1 MHRVARLTDSHFN
14 VARYAAILGLCVVPW
29 AFSSFAFSSTAGEQ
43 VVRRS
48 STGEP
53 QSLDPQIWTYGQDG
67 NIAQDLFQ
75 GLTTLDPQAN
85 TVAGQAESWS
95 VSVDGRQY
103 RFRLRA
109 GLEWSDGKPIT
120 SEDFLWSFRR
130 LFDPKTASPA
140 VSLLYVIQN
149 GREVN
154 TGQMPLS
161 ALGVSA
167 PDPRTVIIELA
178 HPAPYL
184 VDLLVHRAFPVP
196 RHVIEKHG
204 REWTRP
210 GNIVSNGAFVL
221 DEWRPG
227 SHVRL
232 AKNPR
237 FHAASSVA
245 LDAIYHVPVE
255 DPTRGVVRYR
265 AGELDVLVTLPSEQI
280 AELRRDFGTQ
290 LRLQQQIGLEY
301 LAFNTRRGPTADVRV
316 RRALSMA
323 IDRDL
328 IVQRITRAG
337 EPAAWCLVPLGVKNY
352 PERGCADFAD
362 WDQARRVN
370 EARKLLEQAGYS
382 RSKPLTLRFRVNNSD
397 TQRRIALAVSAMWQP
412 LGVRTQLVG
421 ADLKTHQQAL
431 QQGDFDVARGVW
443 YGEDRDP
450 ISFLRL
456 LDSRS
461 PSLNIS
467 GFDSP
472 SYRRLLDQADTTVDL
487 ASRAV
492 TLRQAELLAMREQ
505 PLAPIHVY
513 VSRRLVSPKVKGW
526 EDNPRGLHLNRYLS
540 VQSTNSSHSLAAP
553 TSMPARRP

>member
-1 MHRVARLTDSHFN
+1 MSVWCRCRYRLGILLPLCLSVVF
-14 VARYAAILGLCVVPW
+14 AAALP
-29 AFSSFAFSSTAGEQ
+29 AEQ
-43 VVRRS
+43 IVRRS

-75 GLTTLDPQAN
+75 GLTTLDPLAN
-85 TVAGQAESWS
+85 TVPGQAESWT
-95 VSVDGRQY
+95 VSDDGRVY
-103 RFRLRA
+103 RFRLRSD
-109 GLEWSDGKPIT
+109 LMWSDGRAIT

-140 VSLLYVIQN
+140 VSLLYVIRN
-149 GREVN
+149 ARDVN
-154 TGQMPLS
+154 TGQKPLA

-167 PDPRTVIIELA
+167 PDPRTIVLELA

-184 VDLLVHRAFPVP
+184 IDLLVHRAFPVP
-196 RHVIEKHG
+196 RHVVEKFG

-210 GNIVSNGAFVL
+210 ENIVSNGPFLL

-232 AKNPR
+232 KKNPR
-237 FHAASSVA
+237 FHAASTVA

-255 DPTRGVVRYR
+255 DPARGVVRYR

-280 AELRRDFGTQ
+280 RTLQQDFGPELR
-290 LRLQQQIGLEY
+290 LRQQIGLEY
-301 LAFNTRRGPTADVRV
+301 LAFNTRRGATADERV

-323 IDRDL
+323 IDRQR
-328 IVQRITRAG
+328 IVAQITRAG
-337 EPAAWCLVPLGVKNY
+337 EPAAYCLVPLGVNHY

-362 WDQARRVN
+362 WSMARRLE
-370 EARKLLEQAGYS
+370 EASRLLRAAGFD
-382 RSKPLTLRFRVNNSD
+382 RNNPLTLRFRVNNSD

-443 YGEDRDP
+443 YGEDRDAM
-450 ISFLRL
+450 SFLRL
-456 LDSRS
+456 LDARSR
-461 PSLNIS
+461 SLNIS
-467 GFDSP
+467 GFDDAG
-472 SYRRLLDQADTTVDL
+472 YRQLLDRADATVDL
-487 ASRAV
+487 AARAII
-492 TLRQAELLAMREQ
+492 LRDAERLAMQ
-505 PLAPIHVY
+505 AQAIAPVHIY
-513 VSRRLVSPKVKGW
+513 VSRRLVSPQVRGW
-526 EDNPRGLHLNRYLS
+526 QDNPRGLHLNRYLS
-540 VQSTNSSHSLAAP
+540 RQSSNSSHSPAAP
-553 TSMPARRP
+553 TNTPARRP

>member
-1 MHRVARLTDSHFN
+1 MHRASRLKHAAR
-14 VARYAAILGLCVVPW
+14 VVIALSITQLSVM
-29 AFSSFAFSSTAGEQ
+29 AFPSGEVFAEQ

-75 GLTTLDPQAN
+75 GLTTLDPLAN
-85 TVAGQAESWS
+85 TVPGQAESWT
-95 VSVDGRQY
+95 VSSDGRQY
-103 RFRLRA
+103 RFRLREN
-109 GLEWSDGKPIT
+109 LVWSDGKALT
-120 SEDFLWSFRR
+120 SADFLWSFRR

-167 PDPRTVIIELA
+167 PDARTFVIELI

-184 VDLLVHRAFPVP
+184 LDLLVHRAFPVP
-196 RHVIEKHG
+196 RHVVEKYG

-210 GNIVSNGAFVL
+210 EHIVSNGAFLL

-232 AKNPR
+232 KKNPR
-237 FHAASSVA
+237 FYAAHTVA
-245 LDAIYHVPVE
+245 LDAIYHIPVE
-255 DPTRGVVRYR
+255 DPARGVVRYR

-280 AELRRDFGTQ
+280 DVLRQDFGRQ
-290 LRLQQQIGLEY
+290 LRLRQQIGLEY
-301 LAFNTRRGPTADVRV
+301 LAFNTRQGATADPRV

-323 IDRDL
+323 IDRQR
-328 IVQRITRAG
+328 IVERITRAG
-337 EPAAWCLVPLGVKNY
+337 EPAAYCLVPEGVQHY
-352 PERGCADFAD
+352 PERGCADFES
-362 WDQARRVN
+362 WPMTQRLN
-370 EARKLLEQAGYS
+370 EARRLLKEAGYG
-382 RSKPLTLRFRVNNSD
+382 RGNALIVRFRVNNSD

-412 LGVRTQLVG
+412 LGVRTQLIG
-421 ADLKTHQQAL
+421 ADLKSHQQAL

-443 YGEDRDP
+443 YGEDRDA

-456 LDSRS
+456 LDARS
-461 PSLNIS
+461 PRLNIS
-467 GFDSP
+467 GFDDAQ
-472 SYRRLLDQADTTVDL
+472 YRQLLDRADLSVDL
-487 ASRAV
+487 GTRAGI
-492 TLRQAELLAMREQ
+492 LREAEQLAMQAQ
-505 PLAPIHVY
+505 PIAPIHVY
-513 VSRRLVSPKVKGW
+513 VSRRLISPRVKGW

-540 VQSTNSSHSLAAP
+540 VQSTSSSHSPAAP
-553 TSMPARRP
+553 TKTPARRP